1 MKGVISIF
9 AMPQEIDDLHIT
21 LYNLKRNMA
30 LVPDDVQVDI
40 HLTFCMS
47 DELTHWNT
55 GSWGAL
61 SKEYIRSKFDA
72 LLPLMDWSKN
82 PTIHIEEG
90 DEILGCVSQRRKTIE
105 LYGDYD
111 FTIWLDTDIFFNDTT
126 LSYMIAGYRAAVDS
140 GESLCIVTPQFVK
153 QWDHTWDALV
163 HQRYIGK
170 PVMFHESF
178 DVFNTLLDH
187 GDVSL
192 VPISTY
198 KFAGGWFTLLSN
210 KLLNVIT
217 IPESLGHYGLEDTFI
232 TSACDL
238 LQKHNHKYT
247 PTQFL
252 LQNHLVGENYVYR
265 CNSHLKHP
273 YITSRDRKEEFRAV
287 ATKNF
292 SPELNAFVRRMIL

>member
-30 LVPDDVQVDI
+30 LVTEDMQVDI
-40 HLTFCMS
+40 HLTLCLS
-47 DELTHWNT
+47 DELTDWDSSGLT
-55 GSWGAL
+55 KG
-61 SKEYIRSKFDA
+61 YIRDKFNT
-72 LLPLMDWSKN
+72 LLPLIDWSKN
-82 PTIHIEEG
+82 PTVHIEEG
-90 DEILGCVSQRRKTIE
+90 DEILGCVSQRRKTIQ
-105 LYGDYD
+105 LYEDYD

-126 LSYMIAGYRAAVDS
+126 LSYMIAGYRAAIDA
-140 GESLCIVTPQFVK
+140 EKSLCIITPQFVK
-153 QWDHTWDALV
+153 QWDHTWDMLV
-163 HQRYIGK
+163 HPQYVNK

-192 VPISTY
+192 SPIDTY
-198 KFAGGWFTLLSN
+198 KFAGGWFTLVSN
-210 KLLNVIT
+210 KLLNMIT

-238 LQKHNHKYT
+238 LKKNNYKDI
-247 PTQFL
+247 PTQFVL
-252 LQNHLVGENYVYR
+252 HNHLVGENYVYR
-265 CNSHLKHP
+265 CNNHLRSHN
-273 YITSRDRKEEFRAV
+273 IVSRNRKEEFRAV

-292 SPELNAFVRRMIL
+292 SPELNKFVRRVIHE